1 MSALVFVDANVLLA
15 GSGSRSGASRAVLS
29 LGEFGLIQLVAT
41 RQVLDEVER
50 NLRLKLPAGLP
61 VLAEL
66 LLHIQLRV
74 LDNPAPGAFERW
86 FSLIEPA
93 DAPLLEAALQAGA
106 PYFLTLNS
114 KHFTP
119 AVAAAT
125 GLNILTPGE
134 FVQQIRRILAA
145 SL

>member
-106 PYFLTLNS
+106 LYFLTLNT
-114 KHFTP
+114 KYFTP

-125 GLNILTPGE
+125 GLNIPTPGE

-145 SL
+145 GL

>member
-106 PYFLTLNS
+106 PYFLTLNT
-114 KHFTP
+114 KPFTT

-134 FVQQIRRILAA
+134 SAQQLRRILAA
-145 SL
+145 GL